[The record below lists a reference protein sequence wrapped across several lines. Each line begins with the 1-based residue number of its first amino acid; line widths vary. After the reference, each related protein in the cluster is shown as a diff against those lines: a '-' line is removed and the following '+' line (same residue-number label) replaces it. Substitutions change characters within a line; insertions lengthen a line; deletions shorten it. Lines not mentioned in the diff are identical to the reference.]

1 MRTTSVTSTNS
12 DKNSKIISFKMP
24 NERGKKLP
32 LVNMG

>member
-12 DKNSKIISFKMP
+12 DKNSKIFKMP

>member
-1 MRTTSVTSTNS
+1 MRSTSVTSTNS
-12 DKNSKIISFKMP
+12 DKNSKISFKMP